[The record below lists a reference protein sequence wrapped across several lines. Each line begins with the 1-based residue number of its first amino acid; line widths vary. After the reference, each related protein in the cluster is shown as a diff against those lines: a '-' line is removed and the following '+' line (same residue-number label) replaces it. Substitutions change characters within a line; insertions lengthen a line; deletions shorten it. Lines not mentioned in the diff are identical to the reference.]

1 MRLGIDVGSTT
12 AKVVLLDKEGNIVHS
27 SYERHMSNV
36 FSKVADLLEE
46 LYLKIGDTDVHVV
59 ITGSGGLSLANIMEI
74 PFEQEVISC
83 SKSVEVLIPETDV
96 AIELGGEDAKIT
108 YYGKAVEQRMNGTC
122 AGGTGAFIDQMAVL
136 LNTDAKGLNEAA
148 KNSKIIYPIAA
159 RCGVFAKTDIQP
171 LINEGAS
178 MEDLSASIFQAVVNQ
193 TISGLACGRAIKGN
207 VAFLGGPL
215 HFLSELRHRFIV
227 TLELKD
233 ENIIIPENSQ
243 YFVALGAAL
252 ISEKYEKISIK
263 NVMENLR
270 TKDPTELNEAKYLRP
285 LFNGREEYELFR
297 KRHFREAAEF
307 LDIKDAKGPCYLGID
322 AGSTTT
328 KAALIDANKNLLYQ
342 FYRSNEGKPLE
353 AVKEMLTEL
362 YSLMNEESYIARAC
376 VTGYGE
382 GLIKTGFNV
391 DMGEIE
397 TIAHYK
403 AAKEFLPGV
412 EFILDIGGQDMKCIR
427 IRDGVIYNI
436 MLNEACSSGCGSFI
450 ETYAKSVDLE
460 VPAFANEA
468 LLALAPVDL
477 GTRCTVFMNS
487 RVKQAQKEGATIGDI
502 SAGLSYSIIK
512 NALYK
517 VIKLRNPD
525 EAGTKI
531 VVQGGTFL
539 NDAVLRAMEL
549 IVGKDVVR
557 PNIAGTMGA
566 FGAAL
571 LARKEYDGRGV
582 SEILSP
588 IELLESNVEVTN
600 GRCKRCENNCL
611 LTINTFNG
619 KKRFI
624 TGNRCEKGAGKEII
638 DETIPNMYDYK
649 YKRLFHYEPRKEED
663 SIGTIGIPRVLNMY
677 ENYPFWFTFFN
688 HLGYRVVL
696 SPHSNKSL
704 YESGMETISS
714 DTACYPAKLVHGHI
728 KWLLKNDIKTIFY
741 PCINYEKEEDNF
753 SKNHYNCPVV
763 ATYPEVISK
772 NMDDLFE
779 KYHAELLFPFI
790 PYDSTRDLTRE
801 LYKLFKDK
809 GFSKKKILEAV
820 ILGRK
825 EDAAFKLEIKE
836 KTREVLN
843 WIKEN
848 HKTGI
853 VLVGRPYHLD
863 PEINHG
869 IDRLIVTYGMPV
881 LTEDGV
887 ANFGKLP
894 RPIRVLD
901 QWVYH
906 NRMYRAA
913 QFTGMRDELELI
925 QLNSFG
931 CGLDAV
937 TTDQIEEI
945 MRGNKKLYTTLKID
959 EGSNLGAAKIRI
971 RSLLAVLK
979 ERSPEEK
986 QHQQMYKGYERKE
999 FTRQMRDRFKYTILM
1014 PQMSPI
1020 HFDLLETALKS
1031 SGYNAVMLPPVDK
1044 QAVEEGLKYV
1054 NNDAC
1059 YPTIVTLG
1067 QVISALKS
1075 GKYDLDKTAVFMSQ
1089 TGGGCRASNYIAL
1102 LRKAL
1107 DDLNMGQIP
1116 VVSVNMTGLE
1126 KNSGFKLSLGL
1137 IRRIL
1142 MAGIYGDTFMRVLYA
1157 TRPYEKEKGSADR
1170 LHKKW
1175 ARIAKMNVKK
1185 GSIIGYIKTLK
1196 QIVKEF
1202 DELPLID
1209 IKKPRVGV
1217 VGEILVKYHPTANN
1231 DIIGIIESEGGEAV
1245 VLDLVDFF
1253 LYGMFS
1259 KEFNYRVLS
1268 GTFKLMIGNK
1278 IAMKI
1283 IERHRKPARKALN
1296 ASQRFS
1302 EPLKIHEVAE
1312 KASEIVSLGNQF
1324 GEGWL
1329 LTGEMVDFIDMGVK
1343 NVVCLQPFACL
1354 PNHITGKGMMKAL
1367 RKRDPDANVIAIDY
1381 DPGASTVNQLNRI
1394 KLMMA
1399 QAHKNLEK
1407 DQAG

>member
-1 MRLGIDVGSTT
+1 M
-12 AKVVLLDKEGNIVHS
+12 
-27 SYERHMSNV
+27 
-36 FSKVADLLEE
+36 
-46 LYLKIGDTDVHVV
+46 
-59 ITGSGGLSLANIMEI
+59 
-74 PFEQEVISC
+74 
-83 SKSVEVLIPETDV
+83 
-96 AIELGGEDAKIT
+96 
-108 YYGKAVEQRMNGTC
+108 
-122 AGGTGAFIDQMAVL
+122 
-136 LNTDAKGLNEAA
+136 
-148 KNSKIIYPIAA
+148 
-159 RCGVFAKTDIQP
+159 
-171 LINEGAS
+171 
-178 MEDLSASIFQAVVNQ
+178 
-193 TISGLACGRAIKGN
+193 
-207 VAFLGGPL
+207 
-215 HFLSELRHRFIV
+215 
-227 TLELKD
+227 
-233 ENIIIPENSQ
+233 
-243 YFVALGAAL
+243 
-252 ISEKYEKISIK
+252 
-263 NVMENLR
+263 
-270 TKDPTELNEAKYLRP
+270 
-285 LFNGREEYELFR
+285 
-297 KRHFREAAEF
+297 
-307 LDIKDAKGPCYLGID
+307 
-322 AGSTTT
+322 
-328 KAALIDANKNLLYQ
+328 
-342 FYRSNEGKPLE
+342 
-353 AVKEMLTEL
+353 
-362 YSLMNEESYIARAC
+362 
-376 VTGYGE
+376 
-382 GLIKTGFNV
+382 
-391 DMGEIE
+391 
-397 TIAHYK
+397 
-403 AAKEFLPGV
+403 
-412 EFILDIGGQDMKCIR
+412 
-427 IRDGVIYNI
+427 
-436 MLNEACSSGCGSFI
+436 
-450 ETYAKSVDLE
+450 
-460 VPAFANEA
+460 
-468 LLALAPVDL
+468 
-477 GTRCTVFMNS
+477 
-487 RVKQAQKEGATIGDI
+487 
-502 SAGLSYSIIK
+502 
-512 NALYK
+512 
-517 VIKLRNPD
+517 
-525 EAGTKI
+525 
-531 VVQGGTFL
+531 
-539 NDAVLRAMEL
+539 
-549 IVGKDVVR
+549 
-557 PNIAGTMGA
+557 
-566 FGAAL
+566 
-571 LARKEYDGRGV
+571 
-582 SEILSP
+582 
-588 IELLESNVEVTN
+588 EVTN

-779 KYHAELLFPFI
+779 EYHAELLFPFI